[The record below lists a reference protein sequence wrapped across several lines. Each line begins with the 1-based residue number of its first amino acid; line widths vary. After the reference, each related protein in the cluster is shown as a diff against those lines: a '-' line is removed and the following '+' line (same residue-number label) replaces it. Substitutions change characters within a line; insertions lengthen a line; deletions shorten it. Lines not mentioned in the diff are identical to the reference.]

1 MDGTE
6 RSKRLASQLPAA
18 GVVVVLL
25 LFAASCGG
33 GSDTSID
40 ADATDTSTVAAESGD
55 DQPDETQSPTVD
67 DAADLAEDLAE
78 SLSEQQAAEGGGGA
92 VFVVGDEEWTFD
104 SVLCA
109 FGEDQIGQEGAEF
122 VLSSIQDGLQVYAT
136 IDSFGHSV
144 SLNDIENFADP
155 SVDVGSTGDGFIVID
170 GKTISAE
177 ADFLDG
183 TNDEFETI
191 TGTFTAT
198 CP

>member
-1 MDGTE
+1 MD
-6 RSKRLASQLPAA
+6 RARRVVISRLAGA
-18 GVVVVLL
+18 GVVL

-33 GSDTSID
+33 SSEAATETDASDT
-40 ADATDTSTVAAESGD
+40 TSVPAESGD
-55 DQPDETQSPTVD
+55 DQQVSDSEGIAGG
-67 DAADLAEDLAE
+67 DAADLAEDLAD
-78 SLSEQQAAEGGGGA
+78 SMSEQQAAQGGGGA
-92 VFVVGDEEWTFD
+92 VLIVGGDEWTFD

-109 FGEDQIGQEGAEF
+109 FGEDETGQEGAEF
-122 VLSSIQDGLQVYAT
+122 VLSSIQDGLQMYAT

-155 SVDVGSTGDGFIVID
+155 LVDLGSTGDGFIDLD
-170 GKTISAE
+170 GKAVDAE

-183 TNDEFETI
+183 TNDGFETV